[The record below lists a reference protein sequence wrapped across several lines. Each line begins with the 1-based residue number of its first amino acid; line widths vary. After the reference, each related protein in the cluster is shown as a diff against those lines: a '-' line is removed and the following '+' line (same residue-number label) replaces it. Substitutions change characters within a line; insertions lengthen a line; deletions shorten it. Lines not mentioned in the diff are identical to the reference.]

1 VKARCLFIVQRLAC
15 LEHNNALHCNAMTPI
30 RKNTTVRLDDE
41 LYDGMQ
47 DVWSREG
54 IQPSEQMRR
63 ALRQWLESKGV
74 KLKAAPRRGQ
84 TRRKA

>member
-1 VKARCLFIVQRLAC
+1 
-15 LEHNNALHCNAMTPI
+15 M
-30 RKNTTVRLDDE
+30 RLDDE

-47 DVWSREG
+47 EVWRRDG

-74 KLKAAPRRGQ
+74 KAKTANRRAA

>member
-1 VKARCLFIVQRLAC
+1 
-15 LEHNNALHCNAMTPI
+15 MTPI
-30 RKNTTVRLDDE
+30 RRNTTVRLDDE

-63 ALRQWLESKGV
+63 ALRQWLQAKGV
-74 KLKAAPRRGQ
+74 KLKAANRRAR
-84 TRRKA
+84 TRQKA

>member
-1 VKARCLFIVQRLAC
+1 
-15 LEHNNALHCNAMTPI
+15 M
-30 RKNTTVRLDDE
+30 RLDDE

-63 ALRQWLESKGV
+63 ALRQWLQAKGV
-74 KLKAAPRRGQ
+74 KLKAANRRAR
-84 TRRKA
+84 TRQKA